1 MKKLNLD
8 MDKPRTNQ
16 HWFELDRKYRIEGR
30 RIPPVVMEKAKGVHI
45 WDVEGNKY
53 LDFGSGQMAMLTGH
67 SHPAVVQALKEQSE
81 LLMHTSN
88 TVINIPRI
96 LLAQKLAEIAPG
108 ALQKSFFACAGSESV
123 DHAIR
128 LAKKY
133 TGRFEVVGVLSCFHG
148 RTVGPA
154 SYSSSFPRARAG
166 YGPHLTG
173 ATFIPAPYCY
183 RCWFKETPPCN
194 LSCLDY
200 AEEVIERT
208 TSGEPAVFVFEVMI
222 GGGGMVIP
230 PKEWVKRVRKICDE
244 RNTILIDD
252 ESLTGIGRTG
262 KWFACDHYD
271 LVPDILT
278 TSKGLGGGVPLSA
291 VITSDAIAS
300 SAIKQGYIG
309 SATHMGDP
317 LQCAVGLANLKV
329 IEENNLLGN
338 ANKVGTY
345 LKQGFESLAKRFEVI
360 GDVRG
365 VGLFLGVEF
374 VESQETKKQ
383 SYELTEKFVDGCR
396 QRGLLISKVGALQ
409 TNVIRNC
416 PPLTI
421 TEEDAAQ
428 CLNISE
434 DALKALKA

>member
-1 MKKLNLD
+1 MGL
-8 MDKPRTNQ
+8 KPNMANSMTNQ
-16 HWFELDRKYRIEGR
+16 HWFELDRKYRLEGR
-30 RIPPVVMEKAKGVHI
+30 RIPSVVMEKAKGVNI

-67 SHPAVVQALKEQSE
+67 SHPAILQAVKEQSE

-96 LLAQKLAEIAPG
+96 LLAQKIAEITPG
-108 ALQKSFFACAGSESV
+108 NLQKSFFACAGSESV

-148 RTVGPA
+148 RTIGPA
-154 SYSSSFPRARAG
+154 SYSSSLPKARAG
-166 YGPHLTG
+166 YGPHLPG

-183 RCWFKETPPCN
+183 RCRFKETPPCN

-200 AEEVIERT
+200 AEEVIEKT
-208 TSGEPAVFVFEVMI
+208 TSGEPAAFVFEVMI

-230 PKEWVKRVRKICDE
+230 PKEWIKRVRRMCDE

-252 ESLTGIGRTG
+252 ESLTGVGRTG
-262 KWFACDHYD
+262 KWFACDYYG

-291 VITSDAIAS
+291 VVTSDGIA
-300 SAIKQGYIG
+300 AHAVEQGYIG

-329 IEENNLLGN
+329 IEEDNLLEN
-338 ANKVGTY
+338 ANKVGAY
-345 LKQGFESLAKRFEVI
+345 LKQGFEALAKRFEVI

-365 VGLFLGVEF
+365 VGLFLGIEF
-374 VESQETKKQ
+374 VESRETRKEA
-383 SYELTEKFVDGCR
+383 YELTEEFVDACR
-396 QRGLLISKVGALQ
+396 QRGLLLSKVGALK
-409 TNVIRNC
+409 TNVIRIC
-416 PPLTI
+416 PPLII

-428 CLNISE
+428 CLNVSE
-434 DALKALKA
+434 DALKALESN